1 MWHEKANFRNIIS
14 HKILTNLNHKL
25 IKTSGKQF
33 SLFSV
38 FDIKILHF
46 IFMFENKYLGW
57 RKEEHSVSS
66 FTNQSIYHARQ
77 NHFIKF
83 KTHVSR
89 HVIWLSYSDFW
100 NTQFWIWFK
109 EINESTITVIKCI
122 NCMLVVGSVCL
133 GCPN

>member
-83 KTHVSR
+83 KTHISKRVMI
-89 HVIWLSYSDFW
+89 VIF
-100 NTQFWIWFK
+100 
-109 EINESTITVIKCI
+109 
-122 NCMLVVGSVCL
+122 
-133 GCPN
+133 

>member
-46 IFMFENKYLGW
+46 IY
-57 RKEEHSVSS
+57 
-66 FTNQSIYHARQ
+66 I
-77 NHFIKF
+77 
-83 KTHVSR
+83 HV
-89 HVIWLSYSDFW
+89 
-100 NTQFWIWFK
+100 
-109 EINESTITVIKCI
+109 
-122 NCMLVVGSVCL
+122 
-133 GCPN
+133 